1 MLHHIALKN
10 FKCFEELR
18 INLKNLTLITGINGA
33 GKSSIVQALLLLR
46 QSNDDKK
53 VDLHKQVKIDG
64 DLVDLIHADAM
75 RYIFSKSSD
84 IEINL
89 TNDKTTIDF
98 VIKDAVKETKEAT
111 CIPSENLDEFLETC
125 SLFDENFVYLYAER
139 TPPQRSY
146 RKYSESATDS
156 RLGDKHGNLTA
167 YRFYQAMSGN
177 ENIQIPALKLSK
189 ENDTVIG
196 NTSAW
201 INQIM
206 NSSIKISANEESTD
220 QISINYVTNIH
231 GDELISSPLNVAF
244 GNSYI
249 LPIVLAILTAPVG
262 SLIIIENP
270 EAHLHP
276 SAQFRMGNFLALAA
290 QCGIQ
295 LIIETHSDHLL
306 NGVRVMAKKKVI
318 DADKVE
324 IHYISQDEEDP
335 RIHQDERILL
345 EEDGSLS
352 HWPNGF
358 FDEWELALREINK

>member
-1 MLHHIALKN
+1 MNKRGDVD
-10 FKCFEELR
+10 EEKTKKS
-18 INLKNLTLITGINGA
+18 NLGIILIGISVLLLITGMFLFLTKGE
-33 GKSSIVQALLLLR
+33 
-46 QSNDDKK
+46 KK
-53 VDLHKQVKIDG
+53 DSETDIKPVSEV
-64 DLVDLIHADAM
+64 
-75 RYIFSKSSD
+75 KSSD
-84 IEINL
+84 FDGVYKKE
-89 TNDKTTIDF
+89 KTTIKLF
-98 VIKDAVKETKEAT
+98 SLGEKNVYYYIDANGGTIRSSGSFRNGNV
-111 CIPSENLDEFLETC
+111 FG

-146 RKYSESATDS
+146 RKNSGSTTDS
-156 RLGDKHGNLTA
+156 RLGDKHGHLTA
-167 YRFYQAMSGN
+167 FRFYQAMSKG
-177 ENIQIPALKLSK
+177 EKIQVPELQLSDK
-189 ENDTVIG
+189 DDTVIM

-201 INQIM
+201 MNRIM
-206 NSSIKISANEESTD
+206 NSSIRISANEESTD
-220 QISINYVTNIH
+220 QISISYVIDIH
-231 GDELISSPLNVAF
+231 GDNFKSSPLNVAF

-249 LPIVLAILTAPVG
+249 FPIILAILTAPAG

-276 SAQFRMGNFLALAA
+276 SAQFRMGEFLALAA
-290 QCGIQ
+290 QNGIQ

-306 NGVRVMAKKKVI
+306 NGVRVMTKKKKM

-352 HWPNGF
+352 HWPEGF

>member
-1 MLHHIALKN
+1 MLHHITLKN
-10 FKCFEELR
+10 FKCFDELR
-18 INLKNLTLITGINGA
+18 LNLKNLTLITGINGA

-53 VDLHKQVKIDG
+53 IDLHNQVKIDG

-75 RYIFSKSSD
+75 RYTFSESKD

-89 TNDKTTIDF
+89 TNDEMDVNF
-98 VIKDAVKETKEAT
+98 LIKEAISETKEAT
-111 CIPSENLDEFLETC
+111 CIPSENLDEALKTC

-146 RKYSESATDS
+146 RKNSGSTTDS
-156 RLGDKHGNLTA
+156 RLGDKHGHLTA
-167 YRFYQAMSGN
+167 FRFYQAMSKG
-177 ENIQIPALKLSK
+177 EKIQVPELQLSEK
-189 ENDTVIG
+189 DDTVIM

-201 INQIM
+201 MNRIM
-206 NSSIKISANEESTD
+206 NSSIRIFANEESTD
-220 QISINYVTNIH
+220 QISISYVIDIH
-231 GDELISSPLNVAF
+231 GDNFKSSPLNVAF

-249 LPIVLAILTAPVG
+249 FPIILAILTAPAG

-276 SAQFRMGNFLALAA
+276 SAQFRMGEFLALAA
-290 QCGIQ
+290 QNGIQ

-306 NGVRVMAKKKVI
+306 NGVRVMTKKKKM

-352 HWPNGF
+352 HWPEGF

>member
-125 SLFDENFVYLYAER
+125 PLFDENFVYLYAER

-244 GNSYI
+244 GYSYI

-276 SAQFRMGNFLALAA
+276 KGQRKMGELIALCASRGVQVFL
-290 QCGIQ
+290 
-295 LIIETHSDHLL
+295 ETHSDHVM
-306 NGVRVMAKKKVI
+306 NGIRISVKNKMINSNQVKVYFFNNNNGTSFHN
-318 DADKVE
+318 VE
-324 IHYISQDEEDP
+324 SP
-335 RIHQDERILL
+335 KIL
-345 EEDGSLS
+345 ENGRFDF
-352 HWPNGF
+352 WPDGF
-358 FDEWELALREINK
+358 FDEWEKALDEIV